1 MGDTC
6 WTVVETLDGQSNKW
20 AGPQNYTRVA
30 TLYKYI
36 DLYKQILLSS
46 YCALSLDFLAVALV
60 ARLSQSVIRA

>member
-6 WTVVETLDGQSNKW
+6 WTVVETPEGQSNRW
-20 AGPQNYTRVA
+20 AGRQNYTHVA
-30 TLYKYI
+30 TIYKYI
-36 DLYKQILLSS
+36 DLYKQMLLPS